1 MELHLTGLS
10 KTYPNGVRAL
20 DDVSLTI
27 PTGMFGLLG
36 PNGAGK
42 STLMRT
48 LATLQ
53 DADHGSAQLVGVP
66 VDRDAAGRAPGRSQ
80 AGPHPHGGSAGVPAG
95 RGAPSTIN
103 VLRDKAAVRRVLGY
117 LPQDFGVY
125 PKVSAEDMLDH
136 LARLKGITNKG
147 ERADVVASLLRQ
159 TNLYD
164 VRKKALGGYSGGM
177 RQRFGIA
184 QALLGRPLLIIVDE
198 PTAGLDPEERTR
210 FHNLLVEI
218 GEEVIVVLSTHIVS
232 DVSDLCPRLA
242 IMNKGRVLVSGTP
255 QELVDSLDAR
265 VWSAS
270 VARSD
275 VAALREQHA
284 VISTRLYTGKTQVN
298 VIADGSPGS
307 GFEPVEPTLE
317 DAYFAAI
324 GGHLGTNGAA
334 AGQVVS
340 EGAMFASAAS

>member
-53 DADHGSAQLVGVP
+53 DADHGSAQLSGVP
-66 VDRDAAGRAPGRSQ
+66 GVAGGN
-80 AGPHPHGGSAGVPAG
+80 
-95 RGAPSTIN
+95 IN

-255 QELVDSLDAR
+255 QELVDSLAGR

-275 VAALREQHA
+275 VASLREQHA

-298 VIADGSPGS
+298 VIADSAPGS
-307 GFEPVEPTLE
+307 GFDPVEPTLE

-324 GGHLGTNGAA
+324 GGHLGTNGAS

-340 EGAMFASAAS
+340 DGAMYASATR